1 MSLIIPSAISLFNN
15 TVPIRQLTM
24 TTTTLLGLT
33 MSISP
38 PFLTLLRIVPLL
50 STTASLTHAY
60 MELVTTSSFL
70 SAPPTSSALSK
81 RIIGNKSPASP
92 STNTA
97 AVAAATELAAP
108 AWFVNFFNKGVWSVI
123 GLNSITLVSAS
134 ANLWVFNE
142 GLRSARAYY
151 LVGLA
156 AALGH
161 YVFVPLVGGSVERLF
176 RICHENERGDHVGK
190 GKSAVESVREWVGW
204 HRVRMGSVD
213 VVAWGA
219 FLGGV
224 LEVLTTK

>member
-1 MSLIIPSAISLFNN
+1 
-15 TVPIRQLTM
+15 M

-38 PFLTLLRIVPLL
+38 PILTLLRLAPLI
-50 STTASLTHAY
+50 STTASLAHAY
-60 MELVTTSSFL
+60 MELITTSSFL

-81 RIIGNKSPASP
+81 RIIGNTSPTSP
-92 STNTA
+92 SKNTA
-97 AVAAATELAAP
+97 AVAAATNLVAP

-123 GLNSITLVSAS
+123 GLNTITLVSAS
-134 ANLWVFNE
+134 ANVWGFNE
-142 GLRSARAYY
+142 GLGSARAYY
-151 LVGLA
+151 PVGLA

-176 RICHENERGDHVGK
+176 RICHENERGDHAGE

-224 LEVLTTK
+224 LEVLTMK